1 MDPKEKIIED
11 FKKYITGVYLLQQD
25 FIDDIESGLKA
36 VIEQYHIEF
45 SSKDNVEVTVK
56 EVSKKEEVK
65 PSSSQHIPL
74 PLPVHSEE
82 DEIVPKE
89 EQTENSVNTQ
99 EEQMVP
105 QSVIDTLA
113 NTEEKVKKKAGRKP
127 GSKNKDTN
135 QTKKKRML
143 TPYTMYVKEN
153 SKRVIQENIDRKLTQ
168 KERMEILG
176 KEWEAVKEDTEKYN
190 YYLDLT
196 QEKNKEQIEENEKL
210 ENQ

>member
-36 VIEQYHIEF
+36 VIEKYHIEF

-56 EVSKKEEVK
+56 EEVK

-74 PLPVHSEE
+74 PLSVHSEE
-82 DEIVPKE
+82 DEVVPKE

-127 GSKNKDTN
+127 GSKNKDTTN
-135 QTKKKRML
+135 QAKKKRML
-143 TPYTMYVKEN
+143 TPYTVYVKEN
-153 SKRVIQENIDRKLTQ
+153 SKRIIEENVDRKLTQ